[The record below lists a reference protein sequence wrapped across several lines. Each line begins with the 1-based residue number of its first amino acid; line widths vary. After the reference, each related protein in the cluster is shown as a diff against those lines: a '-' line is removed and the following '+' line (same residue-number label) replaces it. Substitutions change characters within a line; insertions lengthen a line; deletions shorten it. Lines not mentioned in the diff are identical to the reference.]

1 MARPDEAP
9 EASEAA
15 PLQPASERGVPVV
28 RVSVVLAQPA
38 SVRCVE
44 LTLPAPARLAQAAQ
58 ASGLWQPESGLD
70 LGLWGRRQPGDTELA
85 DGDRVE
91 IYRPLLIDPKEA
103 RRHRATLRRA
113 RKPG

>member
-1 MARPDEAP
+1 MARPDGAP

-15 PLQPASERGVPVV
+15 PPHPAPGRGAPVV

-38 SVRCVE
+38 NLRCVE

-70 LGLWGRRQPGDTELA
+70 LGLWGHRLPGDTELA

-91 IYRPLLIDPKEA
+91 IYRPLLIDPKDA

-113 RKPG
+113 RQPG